1 MKISDLQ
8 NCPCYSLFSYDCDM
22 NNVALKIPVSIPL
35 VDSCNGLLLA
45 SLSFHQMRQLKQPL
59 LELTVN
65 AQNEDSYPLAQ
76 MFHFYLSKEG
86 FVVIEVIVRV
96 WLAYVASVSDRVIA
110 RTLERKQKKKNWK
123 GKGEGDGRRGNV
135 CQQPPR
141 FWKTPLDISRFG
153 SFVN

>member
-1 MKISDLQ
+1 
-8 NCPCYSLFSYDCDM
+8 M

-45 SLSFHQMRQLKQPL
+45 SLSYHQMRQLKQPL

-65 AQNEDSYPLAQ
+65 AQNEDSYTLAQ

-110 RTLERKQKKKNWK
+110 RTLERKQKKKNGRGRGRGMGEEETLASNPRDS
-123 GKGEGDGRRGNV
+123 GKR
-135 CQQPPR
+135 
-141 FWKTPLDISRFG
+141 PLIFHG
-153 SFVN
+153 SVHL

>member
-45 SLSFHQMRQLKQPL
+45 SLSYHQMRQLKQPL

-96 WLAYVASVSDRVIA
+96 WLAYIASVSDRVIA
-110 RTLERKQKKKNWK
+110 RTLERKPKKKKWK
-123 GKGEGDGRRGNV
+123 GKGEGDGRRGNA

>member
-1 MKISDLQ
+1 
-8 NCPCYSLFSYDCDM
+8 M

-45 SLSFHQMRQLKQPL
+45 SLSYHQMRQLKQPL

-96 WLAYVASVSDRVIA
+96 WLAYVVSVSDRVIA
-110 RTLERKQKKKNWK
+110 RTLERKQKKKN
-123 GKGEGDGRRGNV
+123 GRGRRRGMGEEETLASN
-135 CQQPPR
+135 PR
-141 FWKTPLDISRFG
+141 DSGKRPLIFHG
-153 SFVN
+153 LVHL

>member
-1 MKISDLQ
+1 MTFKTVRALVCSHMI
-8 NCPCYSLFSYDCDM
+8 NCDM

-35 VDSCNGLLLA
+35 VDFCNGLLLA
-45 SLSFHQMRQLKQPL
+45 SLSYHQMGQLKQPL

-96 WLAYVASVSDRVIA
+96 WLACVASVSNRVIA
-110 RTLERKQKKKNWK
+110 RTLEREQQKMQGGGGWEKRKRLPANPTIL
-123 GKGEGDGRRGNV
+123 ENA
-135 CQQPPR
+135 P
-141 FWKTPLDISRFG
+141 
-153 SFVN
+153 

>member
-1 MKISDLQ
+1 
-8 NCPCYSLFSYDCDM
+8 M

-45 SLSFHQMRQLKQPL
+45 SLSYHQMRQLKQPL

-110 RTLERKQKKKNWK
+110 RTLERKQKKKKKNGRGRGRGMGEEETLASNPRDS
-123 GKGEGDGRRGNV
+123 GKR
-135 CQQPPR
+135 
-141 FWKTPLDISRFG
+141 PLIFHG
-153 SFVN
+153 SVHL

>member
-8 NCPCYSLFSYDCDM
+8 NCPRFSLFSYDCDM

-45 SLSFHQMRQLKQPL
+45 SLSYHQMRQLKQPL

-96 WLAYVASVSDRVIA
+96 WLACVASVSNRVIA
-110 RTLERKQKKKNWK
+110 RTLIEREQRKMEAGGGWEKRKRLPANPTIL
-123 GKGEGDGRRGNV
+123 ENA
-135 CQQPPR
+135 P
-141 FWKTPLDISRFG
+141 
-153 SFVN
+153 

>member
-1 MKISDLQ
+1 
-8 NCPCYSLFSYDCDM
+8 M

-45 SLSFHQMRQLKQPL
+45 SLSYHQMRQLKQPL

-110 RTLERKQKKKNWK
+110 RTLERKQKKKNARGRGRGMGEEETLASNPRDS
-123 GKGEGDGRRGNV
+123 GKR
-135 CQQPPR
+135 
-141 FWKTPLDISRFG
+141 PLIFHG
-153 SFVN
+153 SVHL

>member
-1 MKISDLQ
+1 
-8 NCPCYSLFSYDCDM
+8 M

-45 SLSFHQMRQLKQPL
+45 SLSYHQMRQLKQPL

-96 WLAYVASVSDRVIA
+96 WLACVASVSNRVIA
-110 RTLERKQKKKNWK
+110 RTLEREQRKM
-123 GKGEGDGRRGNV
+123 EGGGGWEKRKRLPANPTILENAPSYFTV
-135 CQQPPR
+135 RFICKLTACQDR
-141 FWKTPLDISRFG
+141 
-153 SFVN
+153 

>member
-1 MKISDLQ
+1 
-8 NCPCYSLFSYDCDM
+8 M

-45 SLSFHQMRQLKQPL
+45 SLSYHQMRQLKQPL
-59 LELTVN
+59 LELKVN

-96 WLAYVASVSDRVIA
+96 WLACVASVSNRVIA
-110 RTLERKQKKKNWK
+110 RKLEREQRKMEAGGGWEKRKRLPANPTIL
-123 GKGEGDGRRGNV
+123 ENA
-135 CQQPPR
+135 P
-141 FWKTPLDISRFG
+141 
-153 SFVN
+153 

>member
-1 MKISDLQ
+1 
-8 NCPCYSLFSYDCDM
+8 
-22 NNVALKIPVSIPL
+22 
-35 VDSCNGLLLA
+35 
-45 SLSFHQMRQLKQPL
+45 MRQLKQPL

-96 WLAYVASVSDRVIA
+96 WLAYVASVSDPVIA
-110 RTLERKQKKKNWK
+110 RTLERKPKKKKWK
-123 GKGEGDGRRGNV
+123 GKGEGDGRRGNA

>member
-8 NCPCYSLFSYDCDM
+8 NCPRFSLFSYDCDM
-22 NNVALKIPVSIPL
+22 NNVALKIPVWIPL

-45 SLSFHQMRQLKQPL
+45 SLSYHQMRQLKQPL

-96 WLAYVASVSDRVIA
+96 WLACVASVSNRVIA
-110 RTLERKQKKKNWK
+110 RTLEREQQKNARGRGMGEEETLASKPHDS
-123 GKGEGDGRRGNV
+123 GKR
-135 CQQPPR
+135 
-141 FWKTPLDISRFG
+141 PLIFHG
-153 SFVN
+153 SVHL

>member
-1 MKISDLQ
+1 
-8 NCPCYSLFSYDCDM
+8 M

-45 SLSFHQMRQLKQPL
+45 SLSYHQMRQLKQPL

-96 WLAYVASVSDRVIA
+96 WLAYVASVSDPVIA
-110 RTLERKQKKKNWK
+110 RTLERKQKKKKNGRGRGRGRGMGEEETLASNPRDS
-123 GKGEGDGRRGNV
+123 GKR
-135 CQQPPR
+135 
-141 FWKTPLDISRFG
+141 PLIFHG
-153 SFVN
+153 SVHL

>member
-1 MKISDLQ
+1 
-8 NCPCYSLFSYDCDM
+8 M

-45 SLSFHQMRQLKQPL
+45 SLSYHQMRQLKQPL

-110 RTLERKQKKKNWK
+110 RTLERKPKKKKNGRGRGRGMGEEETLASNPRDS
-123 GKGEGDGRRGNV
+123 GKR
-135 CQQPPR
+135 
-141 FWKTPLDISRFG
+141 PLIFHG
-153 SFVN
+153 SVHL

>member
-1 MKISDLQ
+1 
-8 NCPCYSLFSYDCDM
+8 M

-35 VDSCNGLLLA
+35 VGSCNGLLLA
-45 SLSFHQMRQLKQPL
+45 SLSYHQMRQLKQPL

-96 WLAYVASVSDRVIA
+96 WLGCVASVSNRVIA
-110 RTLERKQKKKNWK
+110 RTLEREQQKNARGRGMGEEETLASKPHDS
-123 GKGEGDGRRGNV
+123 GKR
-135 CQQPPR
+135 
-141 FWKTPLDISRFG
+141 PLIFHG
-153 SFVN
+153 SVHL

>member
-1 MKISDLQ
+1 
-8 NCPCYSLFSYDCDM
+8 M

-45 SLSFHQMRQLKQPL
+45 SLSYHQMRQLEQPL

-110 RTLERKQKKKNWK
+110 RTLERKKKKKWK
-123 GKGEGDGRRGNV
+123 GKGEGDGRRGNA

>member
-1 MKISDLQ
+1 
-8 NCPCYSLFSYDCDM
+8 
-22 NNVALKIPVSIPL
+22 
-35 VDSCNGLLLA
+35 
-45 SLSFHQMRQLKQPL
+45 MRQLKQPL

-110 RTLERKQKKKNWK
+110 RTLERKQKKKKWK
-123 GKGEGDGRRGNV
+123 GKGEGDGRRGNA
-135 CQQPPR
+135 CQQPP
-141 FWKTPLDISRFG
+141 
-153 SFVN
+153 

>member
-1 MKISDLQ
+1 
-8 NCPCYSLFSYDCDM
+8 M

-45 SLSFHQMRQLKQPL
+45 SLSYHQMRQLKQPL

-96 WLAYVASVSDRVIA
+96 WLAYVASVSDPVIA
-110 RTLERKQKKKNWK
+110 RTLERKQKKKKNGRGRGRGMGEEETLASNPRDS
-123 GKGEGDGRRGNV
+123 GKR
-135 CQQPPR
+135 
-141 FWKTPLDISRFG
+141 PLIFHG
-153 SFVN
+153 SVHL

>member
-1 MKISDLQ
+1 
-8 NCPCYSLFSYDCDM
+8 M

-35 VDSCNGLLLA
+35 VGSCNGLLLA
-45 SLSFHQMRQLKQPL
+45 SLSYHQMRQLKKPL

-86 FVVIEVIVRV
+86 FVVIEVMVRV

-110 RTLERKQKKKNWK
+110 RTLERKQKKKNGRGRGRGMGEEETLASNPRDS
-123 GKGEGDGRRGNV
+123 GKR
-135 CQQPPR
+135 
-141 FWKTPLDISRFG
+141 PLIFHG
-153 SFVN
+153 SVHL

>member
-1 MKISDLQ
+1 
-8 NCPCYSLFSYDCDM
+8 M

-45 SLSFHQMRQLKQPL
+45 SLSYHQMRQRKQPL

-110 RTLERKQKKKNWK
+110 RTLERKQKKKNGRGRGRGMGEEETLASNPRDS
-123 GKGEGDGRRGNV
+123 GKR
-135 CQQPPR
+135 
-141 FWKTPLDISRFG
+141 PLIFHG
-153 SFVN
+153 SVHL

>member
-1 MKISDLQ
+1 
-8 NCPCYSLFSYDCDM
+8 M

-45 SLSFHQMRQLKQPL
+45 SLSYHQMRQLKQPL

-110 RTLERKQKKKNWK
+110 RTLERKQKKKNGRGRGRGMGEEETLASNPRDS
-123 GKGEGDGRRGNV
+123 GKR
-135 CQQPPR
+135 
-141 FWKTPLDISRFG
+141 PLIFHG
-153 SFVN
+153 SVHL